1 MKLADLIGALK
12 AAAEPNRLRLL
23 SLCAAERAS
32 VSELA
37 AVLQQ
42 SEPSVSRHLKQLES
56 AGLVQRL
63 RRGQRI
69 YFHGTADGASAEF
82 VSALRR
88 MLGDEEIICR
98 QDLLRLKQLRHAGLS
113 TSGLVAESRM
123 GRALAE
129 LMAPRLTDLSPGSA
143 VCVTRLKFMDLLS
156 PLLDRASKLIL
167 RVDTAQERGALQR
180 WLGERGRDAVI
191 EQRGALPDARSASQS
206 GRWRRELVLS
216 DCSALTREQL
226 AEAIA
231 EAQEQLAAGGVWC
244 LCVNYD
250 ALDGAVSGEHPLMY
264 LRRVLTAAGMRC
276 ERVQPVEVD
285 GQHVLFSSVRAL
297 TALRQAAG

>member
-1 MKLADLIGALK
+1 MRFTDLIGALK

-23 SLCAAERAS
+23 SLCAAARAS

-42 SEPSVSRHLKQLES
+42 SESSVSRHLKQLES

-82 VSALRR
+82 VAALRQ
-88 MLGDEEIICR
+88 MLGDEEIICL
-98 QDLLRLKQLRHAGLS
+98 QDQLRLKQLRNTGLS

-129 LMAPRLTDLSPGSA
+129 LLAPRLTDVSPGSA
-143 VCVTRLKFMDLLS
+143 VCVTRLKFLDLLS

-191 EQRGALPDARSASQS
+191 EQRGALPDSRS
-206 GRWRRELVLS
+206 ELVLS

-231 EAQEQLAAGGVWC
+231 EAIAEAQKQLAAGGVWC

-250 ALDGAVSGEHPLMY
+250 ALDGAVRGEHPLMY